1 MKANGE
7 ADSMISTLDE
17 YDSFIHPYHAAIN
30 EINLRLHVLKNY
42 YTREFC
48 HNPIHFVQSRVKT
61 LSSIYGKLERR
72 GYEQNL
78 EQAKNY
84 LTDIAGVRIIC
95 YYTKDVYQVVE
106 ALHSMKDLAF
116 PRETDYIKNPKPNG
130 YRSYHMI
137 AVVPV
142 QNGVIDYYPV
152 EIQIRTLTMDAWAG
166 MEHQIRYKA
175 QSDGA
180 EDVEAEL
187 LKYAET
193 LSNME
198 AKMSELFEKVNS
210 RST

>member
-1 MKANGE
+1 MKSNGE
-7 ADSMISTLDE
+7 VESMISTLDE
-17 YDSFIHPYHAAIN
+17 YNCFIQPYYAAIN
-30 EINLRLHVLKNY
+30 EINLRLDVLKNY

-61 LSSIYGKLERR
+61 LPSIYGKLERR

-78 EQAKNY
+78 DQAKNF

-95 YYTKDVYQVVE
+95 YYTKDIYTVVD

-116 PRETDYIKNPKPNG
+116 PKESDYVKNPKPNG
-130 YRSYHMI
+130 YRSYHTI

-142 QNGVIDYYPV
+142 HNGVTDYYPV

-175 QSDGA
+175 KYSAGD
-180 EDVEAEL
+180 DVEQEL
-187 LKYAET
+187 LQYAEM
-193 LSNME
+193 LSDME
-198 AKMSELFEKVNS
+198 RKMSTLFEKVNKQD
-210 RST
+210 